1 MLVRFTTMLLSAALL
16 VACGKGEDKPGA
28 EAIADGAV
36 SAQPSTPG
44 AAESK
49 SGSAPATA
57 GGVLAAV
64 ADPAPNAL
72 VEILEFSDFQ
82 CPFCSRVTPTLK
94 EIKSTYG
101 DKVRVV
107 FLHQP
112 LGIHQDAKPAAIA
125 AEAARRQG
133 KFWEMH
139 DELFAKQ
146 TSLKPADFEQH
157 AIKIGLDMDRFKKD
171 VADPTLTGIVEQ
183 HQAIATAVGASGTPA
198 FFVNGKS
205 LRGAQPTAEFKK
217 LIDAEITAAAD
228 QKGDEWLRSRLKVNN
243 AALHGFIYG
252 GQKAPT
258 VQPQR
263 PPVDKT
269 IYKVSVDPA
278 LDAIKGE
285 LNAPVTLVVF
295 SEFQCPFCKKIEPTI
310 KELMAAYP
318 GKLRIVFKHS
328 PLSFHKDAL
337 PASMAA
343 LCAKDQGKFW
353 EMHDK
358 LWDNQQS
365 LDGPSLEK
373 YATELT
379 LDLEAFKTCMSTQK
393 HKSQIANDQ
402 ELAGKVSARGTP
414 NTFINGIKL
423 TGAKPIEEFKEIIDE
438 QLKKAEA
445 IIARGIA
452 PDQVYEEVIKGGKV
466 FEPLEEKVNPFKI
479 DQSPLLG
486 KADAKIQI
494 VEFSDFQCPFCSR
507 VTQPLKD
514 LKAKYGDDLVIVF
527 KHFPLSF
534 HKEALPA
541 ALASMCANEQGKFW
555 AYHDLL
561 FANMKALLPDNL
573 KAYATTAEL
582 DMAKFEECL
591 ASNKYKSV
599 IESDMVEARS
609 AGVRGTPS
617 VYINGRKFNP
627 PSGYNVDNFSAVI
640 DKYILKK

>member
-1 MLVRFTTMLLSAALL
+1 MSVRFTTLLLSAALL
-16 VACGKGEDKPGA
+16 VACGKGEEKPGA
-28 EAIADGAV
+28 EPVGEGAADAPQQ
-36 SAQPSTPG
+36 AP
-44 AAESK
+44 ALAESK
-49 SGSAPATA
+49 PVPSGPVA
-57 GGVLAAV
+57 VVAAV
-64 ADPAPNAL
+64 ADLAPDAV

-82 CPFCSRVTPTLK
+82 CPFCSRVNPTLK
-94 EIKSTYG
+94 EIKAAYG
-101 DKVRVV
+101 DKLRVV

-112 LGIHQDAKPAAIA
+112 LTFHQDAKPAAIA

-139 DELFAKQ
+139 DELFQNQQ
-146 TSLKPADFEQH
+146 TLKPADFERH
-157 AIKIGLDMDRFKKD
+157 ALKIGLDMDTFKKD
-171 VADPTLTGIVEQ
+171 VADPALTSIVEQ
-183 HQAIATAVGASGTPA
+183 HQAIATAVGATGTPA

-205 LRGAQPTAEFKK
+205 LRGAQPTPEFKK
-217 LIDAEITAAAD
+217 IIDEEIAAAGD
-228 QKGDEWLRSRLKVNN
+228 KKGDEWLRSRLKVNN

-285 LNAPVTLVVF
+285 LNAPVTLVIF

-310 KELMAAYP
+310 KQLMADYP

-328 PLSFHKDAL
+328 PLSFHKEAL

-365 LDGPSLEK
+365 LDAASLEK
-373 YATELT
+373 YATELA
-379 LDLEAFKTCMSTQK
+379 LDLEVFKTCMSTEK
-393 HKSQIANDQ
+393 HKAQIANDQ

-445 IIARGIA
+445 IVARGIA
-452 PDQVYEEVIKGGKV
+452 PDKVYEEVIKGGKV
-466 FEPLEEKVNPFKI
+466 FEPLEDKVNQFKI
-479 DQSPLLG
+479 DQSPVLG
-486 KADAKIQI
+486 KLDAKIQI
-494 VEFSDFQCPFCSR
+494 VEFSDFQCPFCAR

-573 KAYATTAEL
+573 KAYAVTAEL
-582 DMAKFEECL
+582 DPVKFEACVS
-591 ASNKYKSV
+591 SNKYQAV
-599 IESDMVEARS
+599 IDSDMVEARS

-627 PSGYNVDNFSAVI
+627 PSGYNVNTFSAVI